1 MNGIQ
6 RVFESPSTSKFK
18 PNYIMTNQTNNPTS
32 EAIFN
37 QTLELL
43 DSTGLNWSVT
53 KEPLLTADGKA
64 SETFGIYRSDT
75 NQWLGSVGNQYAP
88 MQNSTLAETIV
99 MASQGVDCN
108 TNRGGTLQGGKRVY
122 IQSELP
128 LEHIGNSDIKRWITA
143 LTSHDGS
150 SATGFGSS
158 STVVICQNTFHMAMK
173 DLAKFRHTASADE
186 RVRLASEDL
195 NKALLTDNQLMT
207 TFKRMADLKIGEE
220 VIENVIRRIF
230 TIDIKQTRSSEVS
243 AVKKAQVTAFADSLQ
258 TEVNSHGQTLWALFN
273 GVTRYTNHVAAP
285 KGDEAKDTYLMIGGG
300 HKTNLLGFDECMKWL
315 EGNSKQ
321 VYSMA

>member
-1 MNGIQ
+1 
-6 RVFESPSTSKFK
+6 
-18 PNYIMTNQTNNPTS
+18 MTNQSNTPS

-37 QTLELL
+37 QTLDLL
-43 DSTGLNWSVT
+43 ESTGLNWPVT

-75 NQWLGSVGNQYAP
+75 NQWLGSVGNQYVP

-99 MASQGVDCN
+99 MASQGIDFGVDCN
-108 TNRGGTLQGGKRVY
+108 PNRGGTLQGGKRVY

-195 NKALLTDNQLMT
+195 NKALLADNELMT
-207 TFKRMADLKIGEE
+207 KFKRMADLNIGEE
-220 VIENVIRRIF
+220 VIEKVIRRIF
-230 TIDIKQTRSSEVS
+230 TLDIKQTRSSEIS
-243 AVKKAQVTAFADSLQ
+243 AIKKAQVSAFADSLQ

-273 GVTRYTNHVAAP
+273 GVTRYTNHFAAP
-285 KGDEAKDTYLMIGGG
+285 KGEEAKDTYLMIGGG
-300 HKTNLLGFDECMKWL
+300 SKTNLLGFDECLKWL
-315 EGNSKQ
+315 ESNTKQ